1 MSDVVPTV
9 SVIIVNWNGKE
20 YLRDCFRA
28 LREQTYNDF
37 EVVFVDNASAD
48 SSIALAKELALEC
61 AFPNKIVELPAN
73 TGFTGGNIEGLKHC
87 SGRYI
92 ALLNNDTAA
101 NDRWL
106 ETLVRAMDAHPEVG
120 ICASKLIVAGT
131 DIIDSAGDCFST
143 TLHGFKRGEGLPS
156 SMFDKEEYVFGACAG
171 AALYRKRMIDQI
183 GFLDD
188 DFFLIFEDVDLSF
201 RAQLT
206 GWKCLYVPESI
217 VHHKVSAGIKKLG
230 SLSTEC
236 AVRNERIVI
245 VKNVPPALL
254 LLHLPRFIFEEL
266 AFSIFY
272 HISIGRFRSY
282 LKGNMTFLKSLPRHL
297 KKRKRILKM
306 RQVTNQE
313 IRSLL
318 SPVWPIYKRKIRA
331 KLGFSESLKP

>member
-1 MSDVVPTV
+1 MMIGV
-9 SVIIVNWNGKE
+9 SVIIVNWNGE
-20 YLRDCFRA
+20 QFIRDCFYSLKA
-28 LREQTYNDF
+28 QTFKDF
-37 EVVFVDNASAD
+37 EVIFMDNASAD
-48 SSIALAKELALEC
+48 DSVPLAHRLASETDL
-61 AFPNKIVELPAN
+61 PIKIIELPIN

-106 ETLVRAMDAHPEVG
+106 EALVRAMNAHLEVG

-131 DIIDSAGDCFST
+131 EIIDSAGDCYST

-156 SMFDKEEYVFGACAG
+156 SIFDKEEYVFGACAG
-171 AALYRKRMIDQI
+171 AALYRKEMIDQI

-230 SLSTEC
+230 ALSTEC

-245 VKNVPPALL
+245 VKNVPTALL

-266 AFSIFY
+266 FFSIFY

-282 LKGNMTFLKSLPRHL
+282 LKGNIAFLKSLPRHL
-297 KKRKRILKM
+297 KKRRQIQKM
-306 RQVTNQE
+306 RQITNQE

-318 SPVWPIYKRKIRA
+318 SPVWPMYKRKIKA
-331 KLGFSESLKP
+331 KLGFPDGAKP